1 MEKTNNN
8 ICLDEWDIRD
18 IQLAEKFTIYKNQ
31 FNQNKM
37 NQKKGIYAGGQQ
49 KEREVIAQGTHV
61 ATCYSVIEI
70 GTCKSTFEG
79 EEKRLKKVRITFEL
93 PNMMR
98 IFDPIKG
105 EQPMVISN
113 EYTLSMSDN
122 ANLRKFISGMIG
134 REIIGRE
141 AYDFD
146 ITNLIGMSCL
156 LNIVHK
162 NVGDTTYANIHN
174 ASPLIMGMESPVQ
187 INPSQCLMYSNFDFD
202 IYNKLPKFLQEK
214 IAATP
219 EYQSLQDFLTHQV
232 ALAKEQSN
240 STPPT
245 INTPAVTES
254 SDIAESYPDD
264 DLPF

>member
-1 MEKTNNN
+1 
-8 ICLDEWDIRD
+8 
-18 IQLAEKFTIYKNQ
+18 
-31 FNQNKM
+31 
-37 NQKKGIYAGGQQ
+37 
-49 KEREVIAQGTHV
+49 
-61 ATCYSVIEI
+61 
-70 GTCKSTFEG
+70 
-79 EEKRLKKVRITFEL
+79 
-93 PNMMR
+93 
-98 IFDPIKG
+98 
-105 EQPMVISN
+105 
-113 EYTLSMSDN
+113 MSDN

-245 INTPAVTES
+245 INTPAISES
-254 SDIAESYPDD
+254 SDVDKALTLEYQAELLDIEKDKLKYTRQSSLKASDFQEKLNALTGGSKDPKVIREATRTILGVNKTGELTIEDALKIVKD
-264 DLPF
+264 RTKNLNATPEQLMQQAKELVASQSGSAGVPGVKFIGVR